1 MTNCYINL
9 QYMIIHF
16 KPTLRQIYVIE
27 MRQISYCKKQTN
39 KEKKNKKTKKTKENK
54 TLFFFLPPQ
63 VKSFWTKNAWLAR
76 MLFLCYYIDLFR
88 KIPCGK
94 CSSIFHTTQ
103 HFFSVHAILLQNN
116 PCFFLIACIASKF

>member
-1 MTNCYINL
+1 MRQEYYILDRAFNMNDKLLHL

-27 MRQISYCKKQTN
+27 RRQISYCKKQTN
-39 KEKKNKKTKKTKENK
+39 KEKKTKQKKPKRIKHY
-54 TLFFFLPPQ
+54 FFFLPPQ

-88 KIPCGK
+88 KIPCG
-94 CSSIFHTTQ
+94 
-103 HFFSVHAILLQNN
+103 
-116 PCFFLIACIASKF
+116 